1 MTDKRPQTI
10 QFFLPQGE
18 PRGIR
23 IADMT
28 TTIVQAMLY
37 SEHVLHKANRGI

>member
-18 PRGIR
+18 PRVVISGMEFYCYGP
-23 IADMT
+23 DGEKEFT
-28 TTIVQAMLY
+28 TFMA
-37 SEHVLHKANRGI
+37 

>member
-18 PRGIR
+18 PREIR
-23 IADMT
+23 TAYVNLQLMHGTLDSRERG
-28 TTIVQAMLY
+28 QA
-37 SEHVLHKANRGI
+37 